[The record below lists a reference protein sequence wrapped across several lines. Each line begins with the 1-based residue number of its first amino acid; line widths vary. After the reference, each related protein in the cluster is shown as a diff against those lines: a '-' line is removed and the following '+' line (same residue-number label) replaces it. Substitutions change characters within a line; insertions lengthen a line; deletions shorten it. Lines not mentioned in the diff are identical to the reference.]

1 MCVSERSA
9 GPLLVD
15 DQSTSITFDA
25 MILLLAGFALSLL
38 GSLPPGLISLSVA
51 QTAVQRGLVAALV
64 LGAGA
69 AVAEFFQAW
78 LAAEA
83 AGWFLQHPAVEQ
95 GLRWAAVPV
104 FLGLGGWLVWKPSA
118 SQAVSIP
125 PPAPPP
131 TVGETRQT
139 ETNTGASKNIEHAS
153 EHVVSPLPDL
163 SGEGPGVG
171 LHKKEPKSGSLFAQG
186 LFLSLF
192 NLLAIPYWLAY
203 CAGLRT
209 AAWWRD
215 GWVSTGLFSAGVMV
229 GTFAAL
235 ALYAWAA
242 HRAVQRSEAVARY
255 ANRVVGLIF
264 LGLGLWALLRG

>member
-1 MCVSERSA
+1 M
-9 GPLLVD
+9 LV
-15 DQSTSITFDA
+15 
-25 MILLLAGFALSLL
+25 LAGFFLSLL

-51 QTAVQRGLVAALV
+51 QTAVQRGLAAALV

-83 AGWFLQHPAVEQ
+83 AGWFVQHPMVEQ

-104 FLGLGGWLVWKPSA
+104 FLGLGGWLVWKPSRGN
-118 SQAVSIP
+118 
-125 PPAPPP
+125 PAPS
-131 TVGETRQT
+131 TTGEGGHDIRRD
-139 ETNTGASKNIEHAS
+139 ALLSLSSH
-153 EHVVSPLPDL
+153 

-171 LHKKEPKSGSLFAQG
+171 LSRLGPLFAQG
-186 LFLSLF
+186 LLLSLF

-209 AAWWRD
+209 TDWWRE
-215 GWVSTGLFSAGVMV
+215 GWVSTSLFSAGVMV

-255 ANRVVGLIF
+255 ANRVVGAIF
-264 LGLGLWALLRG
+264 LGLGLWALLSQVNA